1 MANLTRDEILA
12 RRTGRGSA
20 TLPDGGTVAIRAL
33 TRDQIMEVQ
42 DQSRTLQE
50 RDTLMIALGMTDPVM
65 TEEEVAEWAA
75 NAPAGDLTA
84 VSEGIADL
92 SGLRQG
98 AGKSRVASA

>member
-50 RDTLMIALGMTDPVM
+50 RDTLMISLGMTDPVM

-98 AGKSRVASA
+98 AGKSRVAGA

>member
-12 RRTGRGSA
+12 RRTGRGLA